1 MVHHQHLRQ
10 NVDDQKNENPIM
22 KRYPPVQVADNVDE
36 DDIKAL
42 QLELAKDKPRKDVVL
57 PLFKKTFPE
66 RRQYVLL
73 TQMSVA
79 DLTERYRGFL
89 LPYAVSCQCALYI
102 SVYHYI
108 ILYIIYST

>member
-1 MVHHQHLRQ
+1 
-10 NVDDQKNENPIM
+10 M

-66 RRQYVLL
+66 RRHYVLS

-102 SVYHYI
+102 SVCHYI
-108 ILYIIYST
+108 ILYIYSA